1 MNEPQAVTWQMRNE
15 GGVALVEI
23 IVSIIILAVALLSLA
38 SASGHAAR
46 QMHHSRR
53 EMRMWSAVQSQV
65 DSLRAA
71 GFKNLVA
78 GSATVEGYGVSW
90 SVTGA
95 DPKTVT
101 LDISY
106 ASRQGGAQTH
116 SVMLTF
122 PAADTLQDQ
131 P

>member
-1 MNEPQAVTWQMRNE
+1 MNEPQAVTRQRRNE

-23 IVSIIILAVALLSLA
+23 IISIIILAVALLSLA
-38 SASGHAAR
+38 AASAHAAG
-46 QMHHSRR
+46 QIYHSRR
-53 EMRMWSAVQSQV
+53 ELRMWSAVQSQV

-71 GFKNLVA
+71 GFNNLVA
-78 GSATVEGYGVSW
+78 GSATVEGYPVSW
-90 SVTGA
+90 DVTGT

-101 LDISY
+101 LDIYY
-106 ASRQGGAQTH
+106 APRQGETQTH
-116 SVMLTF
+116 TVMLTF

>member
-1 MNEPQAVTWQMRNE
+1 MNEPQAVVRQTRNE

-23 IVSIIILAVALLSLA
+23 LVAIIILAGALLSLA
-38 SASGHAAR
+38 AASGHAAR
-46 QMHHSRR
+46 QIYHSRR
-53 EMRMWSAVQSQV
+53 ELRMWSAVQSQV

-78 GSATVEGYGVSW
+78 GSATVEGYSVSW
-90 SVTGA
+90 NVTGN

-101 LDISY
+101 LDIYY
-106 ASRQGGAQTH
+106 ASRRGGTQTH

-122 PAADTLQDQ
+122 PAADTLQN
-131 P
+131 

>member
-1 MNEPQAVTWQMRNE
+1 MNEPQAVVRQRRTE

-23 IVSIIILAVALLSLA
+23 LVSIILLSGVLLSLA
-38 SASGHAAR
+38 AAAGHAAR
-46 QMHHSRR
+46 QMYHSSR
-53 EMRMWSAVQSQV
+53 ELKMWSAVQTQV

-71 GFKNLVA
+71 GFKNLA
-78 GSATVEGYGVSW
+78 DGSATVQGYSTSW
-90 SVTGA
+90 TVAGA

-101 LDISY
+101 VNIY
-106 ASRQGGAQTH
+106 YTNRQGATRSS

-122 PAADTLQDQ
+122 PAADTL

>member
-1 MNEPQAVTWQMRNE
+1 MNEPQAVMRNE

-23 IVSIIILAVALLSLA
+23 LVSIIILAVALLSLA
-38 SASGHAAR
+38 SASGQAAR
-46 QMHHSRR
+46 QIYHSRR
-53 EMRMWSAVQSQV
+53 ELRMWSAVQSQV

-78 GSATVEGYGVSW
+78 GSATVEGYPVSW
-90 SVTGA
+90 NVTGN

-101 LDISY
+101 LDIYY
-106 ASRQGGAQTH
+106 ANAQGGTQAH

-122 PAADTLQDQ
+122 PAADTL
-131 P
+131 

>member
-1 MNEPQAVTWQMRNE
+1 MNEPQAVMRQTRNE

-23 IVSIIILAVALLSLA
+23 LVSIIILAAALLSLA

-46 QMHHSRR
+46 QIYHSRQ
-53 EMRMWSAVQSQV
+53 ELRMWSAVQSQV

-71 GFKNLVA
+71 GFKNLVT
-78 GSATVEGYGVSW
+78 GSATVEGYSTSW
-90 SVTGA
+90 TVAGD

-101 LDISY
+101 LNIYY
-106 ASRQGGAQTH
+106 ADAQGGTQTH

-122 PAADTLQDQ
+122 PAADTLQN
-131 P
+131 

>member
-1 MNEPQAVTWQMRNE
+1 MNEPQAVMRQRRNE
-15 GGVALVEI
+15 DGVALVEI
-23 IVSIIILAVALLSLA
+23 IVSIIILAAALLSLA
-38 SASGHAAR
+38 AASAHAAG
-46 QMHHSRR
+46 QIYHSRR
-53 EMRMWSAVQSQV
+53 ELTMWSAVQSQV

-71 GFKNLVA
+71 GFNNLVT
-78 GSATVEGYGVSW
+78 GSATAEGYTVYW
-90 SVTGA
+90 NVTGN

-101 LDISY
+101 LDLYY
-106 ASRQGGAQTH
+106 ATAQGGTQAH

>member
-1 MNEPQAVTWQMRNE
+1 MNEPQAVTRQMRNQ

-23 IVSIIILAVALLSLA
+23 LVSIIILAAALLSLA
-38 SASGHAAR
+38 AASGHAA
-46 QMHHSRR
+46 QQIYHSRR
-53 EMRMWSAVQSQV
+53 ELRMWSAVQSQV
-65 DSLRAA
+65 DSLRAS
-71 GFKNLVA
+71 GFNNLVA
-78 GSATVEGYGVSW
+78 GSATVEGYPVSW
-90 SVTGA
+90 SVTGT

-101 LDISY
+101 LDIYY
-106 ASRQGGAQTH
+106 ADAQGATRTH